1 LATTF
6 AVDLQ
11 FRTVGLDQV
20 NGLAEKL
27 RGVGTQATTTGVA
40 GEKAGSRIGTAFA
53 NVKTR
58 LGGAI
63 SGFQSLGG
71 VLAGLGVGVV
81 VQQFAEAGLQAERTG
96 KTIQALAGQY
106 GEVGA
111 IQSVA
116 ARAAKEFSL
125 GQTTAAKGV
134 ADLYGRLRPTGV
146 AMKDIETVFFGINK
160 AAATMNLTAADT
172 EGVFLQLSQALGSGK
187 LQGDELRSIMER
199 MPAVGQ
205 AVAKVMGVSA
215 AQVKELGA
223 EGKITTEIMIKAAAE
238 LQKLQPPPPDAYK
251 QFNAALEDLKTGVGK
266 DILPAITP
274 LVQALAGLV
283 RKFGELPAPVRQV
296 IAVLALVLG
305 ALVIIAPAIGAL
317 VTVVSTVGPAFAAIA
332 GAVSAVIGVLAG
344 GGGLAGVLGVVAGVL
359 SGPVGWV
366 ALLVAAGIALWTFRD
381 QIKDFVLKVWEI
393 LKPFAEFAYTLLVK
407 PYVDAFNLVWEA
419 GKQFGANI
427 AQAISGPMG
436 AVMGVVKAVV
446 NGVIGYVELQINAAI
461 GAMNA
466 LIALANRAL
475 AALKLPT
482 MPMAQPVKLPRYAD
496 GGYVTKPTQAI
507 VGEGGEPEYII
518 PASKMDQAMGR
529 YASGQRGAS
538 VVPTT
543 ASVNVN
549 YSGSVVSMGGND
561 YISKGDVP
569 GLLSTAVNQTLK
581 TLSRSPQAR
590 RYAGI

>member
-1 LATTF
+1 MATVYS
-6 AVDLQ
+6 VDLQ
-11 FRTVGLDQV
+11 FRTLGADQI
-20 NGLAEKL
+20 GGIADKL
-27 RGVGTQATTTGVA
+27 RGLGAQASAAGTA
-40 GEKAGSRIGTAFA
+40 GENAGRRIGGAFG
-53 NVKTR
+53 NLKTKI
-58 LGGAI
+58 GGAI

-238 LQKLQPPPPDAYK
+238 LQKLQPPSPDAYK
-251 QFNAALEDLKTGVGK
+251 QFNAALEDLKTGIGE

-274 LVQALAGLV
+274 VVQALAGMV
-283 RKFGELPAPVRQV
+283 RAFGELPAPVRQF
-296 IAVLALVLG
+296 IAVAALLLGAVVVLAPAIAAVVSVVGTVGPILG
-305 ALVIIAPAIGAL
+305 ALGGAI
-317 VTVVSTVGPAFAAIA
+317 T
-332 GAVSAVIGVLAG
+332 AVIGVLAG
-344 GGGLAGVLGVVAGVL
+344 GGGLAGALGVIAGIFT
-359 SGPVGWV
+359 GPVGWV
-366 ALLVAAGIALWTFRD
+366 ALLVGAGVALWAFRD
-381 QIKDFVLKVWEI
+381 QISDFVGQVGEAFKQFGML
-393 LKPFAEFAYTLLVK
+393 AYQYLVQ
-407 PYVDAFNLVWEA
+407 PYVDAFGKVWQA
-419 GKQFGANI
+419 GKEFGVNI
-427 AQAISGPMG
+427 AQAIQGPMST
-436 AVMGVVKAVV
+436 VMGVVRAVV
-446 NGVIGYVELQINAAI
+446 NGTIGIVEQSINAAI
-461 GAMNA
+461 SAMNS

-482 MPMAQPVKLPRYAD
+482 LPVA
-496 GGYVTKPTQAI
+496 
-507 VGEGGEPEYII
+507 
-518 PASKMDQAMGR
+518 
-529 YASGQRGAS
+529 
-538 VVPTT
+538 
-543 ASVNVN
+543 
-549 YSGSVVSMGGND
+549 
-561 YISKGDVP
+561 
-569 GLLSTAVNQTLK
+569 
-581 TLSRSPQAR
+581 
-590 RYAGI
+590 